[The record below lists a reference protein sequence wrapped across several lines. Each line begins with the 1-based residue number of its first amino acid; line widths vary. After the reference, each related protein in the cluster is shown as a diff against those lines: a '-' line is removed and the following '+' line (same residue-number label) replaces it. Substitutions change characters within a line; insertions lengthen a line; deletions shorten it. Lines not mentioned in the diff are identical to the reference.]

1 MKPLASPALA
11 RPFVETMKPAVARDW
26 PLRPERAQTERAQT
40 ESAQT
45 ESAQTER
52 PRRAEAGETVATEAA
67 KRHLEQLAA
76 HLRILQTSGAAN
88 PAMAAMLA
96 YEMKAA
102 LGAYAAAGAVAP
114 PLVGLDALRARD
126 QADAPPRRVSVV
138 V

>member
-11 RPFVETMKPAVARDW
+11 RPFVETTKPAVARDW
-26 PLRPERAQTERAQT
+26 PLRPER
-40 ESAQT
+40 AQT

-67 KRHLEQLAA
+67 KRHVEQLAA

-88 PAMAAMLA
+88 PSLAAMLA

-102 LGAYAAAGAVAP
+102 LGAYAASGAVAP

>member
-11 RPFVETMKPAVARDW
+11 RPFVETTKPAVARDW
-26 PLRPERAQTERAQT
+26 PLRPERAQTE
-40 ESAQT
+40 
-45 ESAQTER
+45 SAQTER
-52 PRRAEAGETVATEAA
+52 PRRAEGGETVATEAA

>member
-11 RPFVETMKPAVARDW
+11 RPFVETTKPAVARDW
-26 PLRPERAQTERAQT
+26 PLRPERAQTE
-40 ESAQT
+40 SA
-45 ESAQTER
+45 EPER
-52 PRRAEAGETVATEAA
+52 PRRADAGETVATEAA

-76 HLRILQTSGAAN
+76 RLRILQTSGAAN

>member
-11 RPFVETMKPAVARDW
+11 RPFVETTKPAVARDW
-26 PLRPERAQTERAQT
+26 PLRPERAQT

-114 PLVGLDALRARD
+114 PPVGLDALRARD
-126 QADAPPRRVSVV
+126 EPDAPPRRVSVV
-138 V
+138 A